1 MRIRLQSPCLGTLI
15 SVRLRFYGT
24 LNIILY
30 TYSTGKAKVNATS
43 KAGNT
48 ALIWAARNGHLNIV
62 KLLMSFDA
70 DINVVN
76 KKGYTALLWAT
87 QNEHYEISK
96 KLVESGADINAV
108 IFEGDYAGC
117 LAVTFAYR

>member
-1 MRIRLQSPCLGTLI
+1 MLLHFLESLHARAH
-15 SVRLRFYGT
+15 
-24 LNIILY
+24 
-30 TYSTGKAKVNATS
+30 AKTPFDE
-43 KAGNT
+43 
-48 ALIWAARNGHLNIV
+48 LARNGHLNIV